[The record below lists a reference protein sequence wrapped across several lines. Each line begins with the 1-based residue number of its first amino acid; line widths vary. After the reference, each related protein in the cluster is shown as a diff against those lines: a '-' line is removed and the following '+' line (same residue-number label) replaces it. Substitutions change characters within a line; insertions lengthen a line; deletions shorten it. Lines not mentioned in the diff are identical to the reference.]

1 MMFLAFVLVSF
12 FVGYPIYWVYR
23 KLTKNKRPSLPD
35 NPYII
40 EHKYR
45 RLNDK
50 WYDEYLE
57 WLDDTGGDLPIK
69 KELTLEELEFEQ
81 ELKKS
86 KL

>member
-1 MMFLAFVLVSF
+1 MELLIFLLASF
-12 FVGYPIYWVYR
+12 CIGYPIYWAYK
-23 KLTKNKRPSLPD
+23 KLTQRKATPPPD

-50 WYDEYLE
+50 WYDEYLD
-57 WLDDTGGDLPIK
+57 WLDETGGDLPIK
-69 KELTLEELEFEQ
+69 KELTQEEWEFEQ